1 VRDDRTVLMSLDG
14 RAEERRL
21 DKYKARDDRVVYGR
35 QQKAGRVILDTYKL
49 SRSGLAPGPRTGGM

>member
-1 VRDDRTVLMSLDG
+1 
-14 RAEERRL
+14 L